1 MICSEMMI
9 SCDSYQQYF
18 ALASKC
24 YDNRPITTP
33 LEPNKANKCRKNTQP
48 NYCMTKLPGSLL
60 LIMTP
65 CSLLPTPVCAVQN
78 IFVQFNL
85 LMSKNMSKASSS
97 VLLLQKATNKRQQQ
111 MLKDA
116 FRMADKNG
124 DGKLSYDEYWQVVKK
139 SNIK

>member
-1 MICSEMMI
+1 M
-9 SCDSYQQYF
+9 
-18 ALASKC
+18 
-24 YDNRPITTP
+24 
-33 LEPNKANKCRKNTQP
+33 
-48 NYCMTKLPGSLL
+48 LPGSLL
-60 LIMTP
+60 LIITP
-65 CSLLPTPVCAVQN
+65 CSILQTLVCAVQN
-78 IFVQFNL
+78 IFIKFNL